1 MNLYNYLK
9 EEMTLNN
16 IKDDLSKHVH
26 IIQNQITLYLKV
38 AETEQEHNDIL
49 SIIVEELEGMISIFN
64 NIGFD
69 YQPETTPDV
78 NEDTFRDILD
88 KFKEELSYFLNHQDF

>member
-26 IIQNQITLYLKV
+26 IIQNQITLYLKFY
-38 AETEQEHNDIL
+38 ND
-49 SIIVEELEGMISIFN
+49 
-64 NIGFD
+64 
-69 YQPETTPDV
+69 
-78 NEDTFRDILD
+78 
-88 KFKEELSYFLNHQDF
+88 